1 MMRFFRWLKKRI
13 EIALVDEYLVEIWF
27 TGSDSKTRKEFRL
40 GRITEISQNHIKG
53 KTLDGGRFELK
64 TTEVFDY
71 NVIQL
76 K

>member
-1 MMRFFRWLKKRI
+1 MKGLFKWFKKRI

-27 TGSDSKTRKEFRL
+27 AGSENKTRKEFRL
-40 GRITEISQNHIKG
+40 GKINEISQNHIKG
-53 KTLDGGRFELK
+53 RTLDGGRFELK